1 MGTTFQLI
9 KRRQEIVDKLTE
21 FEGTLFYPSLLREYR
36 KLSKAIKDRFPG
48 RSEGPVEINQRGES
62 MHN

>member
-21 FEGTLFYPSLLREYR
+21 FEGTLFYPSLLKEYR
-36 KLSKAIKDRFPG
+36 ELNKAIKERFPG
-48 RSEGPVEINQRGES
+48 RLTESTEINQQGES
-62 MHN
+62 MVY